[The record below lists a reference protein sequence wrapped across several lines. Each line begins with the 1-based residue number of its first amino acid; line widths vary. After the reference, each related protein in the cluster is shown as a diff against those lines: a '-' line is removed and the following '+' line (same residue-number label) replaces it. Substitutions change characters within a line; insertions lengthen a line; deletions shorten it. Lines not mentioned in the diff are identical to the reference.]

1 MTDLDTLNRLT
12 EAYDSQVNAIRRQI
26 TAFGQAYWDSLPHY
40 RASAVEDM
48 IEAITPRVTAGQLR
62 IADLTRAYLAQC
74 ARELGWK
81 VTLPPIDQDEIIDA
95 RGVDPRTVYRRPA
108 VDVYTALAAGKPL
121 PQAAG
126 EGRLRLTQL
135 IGGDMQLAKVH
146 ASRQSMRS
154 YPEEGQYYRRV
165 LTGRENCALCVVA
178 STQRYHRG
186 DLMPIH
192 PGCDCGVQPLPP
204 GLAVNQVIDGDL
216 LEQVHQIA
224 ADRLGV
230 SDRDGRTPDYRKL
243 LTVSE
248 HGEYGPTLSWAQT
261 KAKPTPN
268 AKAGES
274 EPPKPPKTP
283 KKATAQPPDD
293 SDRLKRLMS
302 VPAEKWHKT
311 LQYEGGDV
319 TGIPGEFLHP
329 ERGTGRVF
337 IPAVSVR
344 EAPSEHE
351 VLTALRL
358 AETGTNVFFRIDSN
372 DTGAKNPDAEMD
384 EQIWEFK
391 APRGATANTISDQFK
406 RAGKQ
411 AQRLV
416 LDLRRSGMDDAQGL
430 AQAGRRFAGKSKIV
444 DLIVITKDAR
454 IHRFSKL

>member
-1 MTDLDTLNRLT
+1 MTDLDSLNRLT
-12 EAYDSQVNAIRRQI
+12 EAYDSQVHAIRQQI

-48 IEAITPRVTAGQLR
+48 IEAITPRVIAGQLR
-62 IADLTRAYLAQC
+62 IADLTRAYLARC
-74 ARELGWK
+74 AVELGWK
-81 VTLPPIDQDEIIDA
+81 VVLPPIDQDEIRGA
-95 RGVDPRTVYRRPA
+95 RGVDPRVVYRRPA

-121 PQAAG
+121 PQAAA

-135 IGGDMQLAKVH
+135 IGGDMQLAKTH
-146 ASRQSMRS
+146 ASRQSMRA
-154 YPEEGQYYRRV
+154 YPEAGQFYRRV

-204 GLAVNQVIDGDL
+204 GLAASQVIDEDL
-216 LEQVHQIA
+216 LEQVHQITE
-224 ADRLGV
+224 DRLGA
-230 SDRDGRTPDYRKL
+230 SDRGGRTPDYRKL

-248 HGEYGPTLSWAQT
+248 HGEYGPTLSWAQP
-261 KAKPTPN
+261 KAKPKT
-268 AKAGES
+268 KAGES
-274 EPPKPPKTP
+274 EPPKPPKPP
-283 KKATAQPPDD
+283 KKTTAQPPDD

-319 TGIPGEFLHP
+319 TGIPGEFLYPGH
-329 ERGTGRVF
+329 GDGRVF
-337 IPAVSVR
+337 IPAASVR

-358 AETGTNVFFRIDSN
+358 AEEGTDVLFRIDSREE
-372 DTGAKNPDAEMD
+372 GVKNPDAEMN
-384 EQIWEFK
+384 QQVWEFK
-391 APRGATANTISDQFK
+391 APTGQGKNTVDSQMK

-411 AQRLV
+411 TERLV
-416 LDLRRSGMDDAQGL
+416 LDLRRSKLDDKESIQDVRQSMQGRHL
-430 AQAGRRFAGKSKIV
+430 TQV
-444 DLIVITKDAR
+444 IVIDHAGN
-454 IHRFSKL
+454 IVHIP

>member
-1 MTDLDTLNRLT
+1 MTDLDTLNRLA
-12 EAYDSQVNAIRRQI
+12 EAYDAQVHAIRTQI
-26 TAFGQAYWDSLPHY
+26 TRFGESYWDSLPHY

-62 IADLTRAYLAQC
+62 TADLTRAYLAQC

-81 VTLPPIDQDEIIDA
+81 VVLPPIDQDEIIDA

-121 PQAAG
+121 PQAAA

-146 ASRQSMRS
+146 ASRQSMRA
-154 YPEEGQYYRRV
+154 YPAAGQYYRRV

-178 STQRYHRG
+178 STQRYRRG

-204 GLAVNQVIDGDL
+204 GLAVNQVIDEDL
-216 LEQVHQIA
+216 LEQVHQVA

-230 SDRDGRTPDYRKL
+230 SDRGGRTPDYRKL

-248 HGEYGPTLSWAQT
+248 HGEYGPTLSWAQP
-261 KAKPTPN
+261 KAKPTPKP
-268 AKAGES
+268 KAGGA
-274 EPPKPPKTP
+274 EPPKPPKPP

-358 AETGTNVFFRIDSN
+358 AETGTNVLFRIDSR
-372 DTGAKNPDAEMD
+372 DTSAKNPDAEMN
-384 EQIWEFK
+384 QQVWEFK
-391 APRGATANTISDQFK
+391 APKGQGKNTIDSQMK

-411 AQRLV
+411 AERLV
-416 LDLRRSGMDDAQGL
+416 LDLRRSKLDDEESILYIRRSMQGRHL
-430 AQAGRRFAGKSKIV
+430 TQV
-444 DLIVITKDAR
+444 IVIDHAGN
-454 IHRFSKL
+454 IVHIP

>member
-1 MTDLDTLNRLT
+1 MPDLDSLNSLA
-12 EAYDSQVNAIRRQI
+12 EAYDSQVHAIRQQI

-48 IEAITPRVTAGQLR
+48 IQAITPRVAAGQLR

-81 VTLPPIDQDEIIDA
+81 VVLPPIDQDEIRGA
-95 RGVDPRTVYRRPA
+95 RGVDPRVVYRRPA
-108 VDVYTALAAGKPL
+108 VDVYAALAAGKPL
-121 PQAAG
+121 PQAAA

-146 ASRQSMRS
+146 ASRQSMRG
-154 YPEEGQYYRRV
+154 YPEEGKFYRRV

-178 STQRYHRG
+178 STQRYYRG
-186 DLMPIH
+186 DLLPIH

-204 GLAVNQVIDGDL
+204 GLAVNQVIDEDL
-216 LEQVHQIA
+216 LEQVHQIT

-230 SDRDGRTPDYRKL
+230 SDRGGRTPDYRKL

-248 HGEYGPTLSWAQT
+248 HGEYGPTLSWAQP
-261 KAKPTPN
+261 KAKPKT
-268 AKAGES
+268 KAGES
-274 EPPKPPKTP
+274 EPPKPPKPP
-283 KKATAQPPDD
+283 KKTTAQPPDD

-319 TGIPGEFLHP
+319 TGIPGEFLYPGH
-329 ERGTGRVF
+329 GDGRVF

-344 EAPSEHE
+344 DAPSEHE

-358 AETGTNVFFRIDSN
+358 AEEGVDVLFRIDSREE
-372 DTGAKNPDAEMD
+372 GVKNPDVEMN
-384 EQIWEFK
+384 QQVWEFK
-391 APRGATANTISDQFK
+391 APTGEGKNTVDSQMK

-411 AQRLV
+411 AERLV
-416 LDLRRSGMDDAQGL
+416 LDLRRSELDDKKSIGDVRQGMQGRHL
-430 AQAGRRFAGKSKIV
+430 TQV
-444 DLIVITKDAR
+444 IVIDHAGN
-454 IHRFSKL
+454 IVHIP

>member
-1 MTDLDTLNRLT
+1 MPDPDSLNRLT
-12 EAYDSQVNAIRRQI
+12 EAYDSQVHSIRQQI

-48 IEAITPRVTAGQLR
+48 IQAITPRVTAGQLR

-81 VTLPPIDQDEIIDA
+81 VVLPPIDQDEIRSA

-121 PQAAG
+121 PQAAA

-146 ASRQSMRS
+146 ASRQSMRG
-154 YPEEGQYYRRV
+154 YPAEGQFYRRV

-178 STQRYHRG
+178 STQRYYRD

-204 GLAVNQVIDGDL
+204 GLAVNQVIDEDL
-216 LEQVHQIA
+216 LEQVHQIT

-230 SDRDGRTPDYRKL
+230 SDRGGRNPDYRKL

-248 HGEYGPTLSWAQT
+248 HGEYGPTLSWAQP
-261 KAKPTPN
+261 KAKPKT
-268 AKAGES
+268 KAGGA
-274 EPPKPPKTP
+274 EPPKPPKPP
-283 KKATAQPPDD
+283 KKTTAQPPDD
-293 SDRLKRLMS
+293 SDRLKRLLS

-319 TGIPGEFLHP
+319 TGIPGEFLYPGH
-329 ERGTGRVF
+329 GDGRVF
-337 IPAVSVR
+337 IPAASVR
-344 EAPSEHE
+344 DAPSEHE

-358 AETGTNVFFRIDSN
+358 AEEGVDVLFRIDSREK
-372 DTGAKNPDAEMD
+372 GVKNPDVEMN
-384 EQIWEFK
+384 QQVWEFK
-391 APRGATANTISDQFK
+391 APTGEGKNTVDSQMK

-411 AQRLV
+411 AERLV
-416 LDLRRSGMDDAQGL
+416 LDLRRSELDDKKSIGDVRQGMQGRHL
-430 AQAGRRFAGKSKIV
+430 TQV
-444 DLIVITKDAR
+444 IVIDHAGN
-454 IHRFSKL
+454 IVHIP

>member
-1 MTDLDTLNRLT
+1 MPDLDSLNRLT
-12 EAYDSQVNAIRRQI
+12 EAYDSQVHSIRQQI

-81 VTLPPIDQDEIIDA
+81 VVLPSIDQDEIRGA
-95 RGVDPRTVYRRPA
+95 RGVDPRVVYRRPA

-121 PQAAG
+121 PQAAA

-146 ASRQSMRS
+146 ASRQSMRG
-154 YPEEGQYYRRV
+154 YPEEGQFYRRV

-178 STQRYHRG
+178 STQRYYRG
-186 DLMPIH
+186 DLLPIH
-192 PGCDCGVQPLPP
+192 PGCDCDVQPLPP
-204 GLAVNQVIDGDL
+204 GLAVNQVIDEDL
-216 LEQVHQIA
+216 LEQVHQIT

-230 SDRDGRTPDYRKL
+230 SDRGGRTPDYRKL

-248 HGEYGPTLSWAQT
+248 HGEYGPTLSWAQP
-261 KAKPTPN
+261 KAKPKT
-268 AKAGES
+268 KAGGA
-274 EPPKPPKTP
+274 EPPKPPKPP
-283 KKATAQPPDD
+283 KKTTAQPPDD
-293 SDRLKRLMS
+293 SDRLKRLLS

-319 TGIPGEFLHP
+319 TGIPGEFLYPGH
-329 ERGTGRVF
+329 GDGRVF
-337 IPAVSVR
+337 IPAASVR
-344 EAPSEHE
+344 DAPSEHE

-358 AETGTNVFFRIDSN
+358 AEEGVDVLFRIDSREK
-372 DTGAKNPDAEMD
+372 GVKNPDVEMN
-384 EQIWEFK
+384 QQVWEFK
-391 APRGATANTISDQFK
+391 APTGEGKNTVDSQMK

-411 AQRLV
+411 AERLV
-416 LDLRRSGMDDAQGL
+416 LDLRRSELDDKKSIGDVRQGMQGRHL
-430 AQAGRRFAGKSKIV
+430 TQV
-444 DLIVITKDAR
+444 IVIDHAGN
-454 IHRFSKL
+454 IVHIP

>member
-1 MTDLDTLNRLT
+1 MPDLDSLNRLT
-12 EAYDSQVNAIRRQI
+12 EAYDSQVHAIRQQI

-48 IEAITPRVTAGQLR
+48 IQAVTPRVIAGQLR

-81 VTLPPIDQDEIIDA
+81 VVLPPIDQDEIRGA

-121 PQAAG
+121 PQAAA

-146 ASRQSMRS
+146 ASRQSMRG
-154 YPEEGQYYRRV
+154 YPEQGQFYRRV

-178 STQRYHRG
+178 STQRYYRG
-186 DLMPIH
+186 DLLPIH
-192 PGCDCGVQPLPP
+192 PGCDCDVQPLPP
-204 GLAVNQVIDGDL
+204 GLAVNQVIDEDL
-216 LEQVHQIA
+216 LEQVHQIT

-230 SDRDGRTPDYRKL
+230 SDRGGRTPDYRKL

-248 HGEYGPTLSWAQT
+248 HGEYGPTLSWAQP
-261 KAKPTPN
+261 KAKPKT
-268 AKAGES
+268 KAGES
-274 EPPKPPKTP
+274 EPPKPPKPP
-283 KKATAQPPDD
+283 KKTTAQPPDD

-319 TGIPGEFLHP
+319 TGIPGEFLYP
-329 ERGTGRVF
+329 ERGSGRVF
-337 IPAVSVR
+337 IPAVSTR
-344 EAPSEHE
+344 NAPGEHE

-372 DTGAKNPDAEMD
+372 DTGAKNPDTEMD

-391 APRGATANTISDQFK
+391 APRGATTNTISDQFK

-416 LDLRRSGMDDAQGL
+416 LDLRRSGIDDAQGL
-430 AQAGRRFAGKSKIV
+430 AQAGRRFAGQSKIV

-454 IHRFSKL
+454 LHRFSKL

>member
-1 MTDLDTLNRLT
+1 MPDLDSLNSLT
-12 EAYDSQVNAIRRQI
+12 EAYDSQVHAIRQQI

-81 VTLPPIDQDEIIDA
+81 VVLPPIDQDEIRGA
-95 RGVDPRTVYRRPA
+95 RGVDPRVVYRRPA

-121 PQAAG
+121 PQAAA

-146 ASRQSMRS
+146 ASRQSMRG
-154 YPEEGQYYRRV
+154 YPEEGQFYRRV

-178 STQRYHRG
+178 STQRYYRG
-186 DLMPIH
+186 DLLPIH

-204 GLAVNQVIDGDL
+204 GLAVNQVIDEDL
-216 LEQVHQIA
+216 LEQVHQIT

-230 SDRDGRTPDYRKL
+230 SDRGGRNPDYRKL

-248 HGEYGPTLSWAQT
+248 HGEYGPTLSWAQP
-261 KAKPTPN
+261 KAKPKT
-268 AKAGES
+268 KAGGA
-274 EPPKPPKTP
+274 EPPKPPKPP
-283 KKATAQPPDD
+283 KKTTAQPPDD
-293 SDRLKRLMS
+293 SDRLKRLLS

-319 TGIPGEFLHP
+319 TGIPGEFLYPGH
-329 ERGTGRVF
+329 GDGRVF
-337 IPAVSVR
+337 IPAASVR
-344 EAPSEHE
+344 DAPSEHE

-358 AETGTNVFFRIDSN
+358 AEDGVDVLFRIDSREK
-372 DTGAKNPDAEMD
+372 GVKNPDVEMN
-384 EQIWEFK
+384 QQVWEFK
-391 APRGATANTISDQFK
+391 APTGEGKNTVDSQMK

-411 AQRLV
+411 AERLV
-416 LDLRRSGMDDAQGL
+416 LDLRRSELDDKKSIGDVRQGMQGRHL
-430 AQAGRRFAGKSKIV
+430 TQV
-444 DLIVITKDAR
+444 IVIDHAGN
-454 IHRFSKL
+454 IVHIP

>member
-1 MTDLDTLNRLT
+1 MPDLDSLNRLT
-12 EAYDSQVNAIRRQI
+12 EAYDSQVHAIRQQI

-48 IEAITPRVTAGQLR
+48 IQAITPRVTAGQLR

-81 VTLPPIDQDEIIDA
+81 VVLPSIDQDEIRGA
-95 RGVDPRTVYRRPA
+95 RGVDPRVVYRRPA

-121 PQAAG
+121 PQAAA

-146 ASRQSMRS
+146 ASRQSMRG
-154 YPEEGQYYRRV
+154 YPAEGQFYRRV

-178 STQRYHRG
+178 STQRYYRG
-186 DLMPIH
+186 DLLPIH
-192 PGCDCGVQPLPP
+192 PGCDCDVQPLPP
-204 GLAVNQVIDGDL
+204 GLAVNQVIDEDL
-216 LEQVHQIA
+216 LEQVHQIT

-230 SDRDGRTPDYRKL
+230 SDRGGRTPDYRKL

-248 HGEYGPTLSWAQT
+248 HGEYGPTLSWAQP
-261 KAKPTPN
+261 KAKPKT
-268 AKAGES
+268 KAGGA
-274 EPPKPPKTP
+274 EPPKPPKPP

-319 TGIPGEFLHP
+319 TGIPGEFRYPGH
-329 ERGTGRVF
+329 GDGRVF
-337 IPAVSVR
+337 IPAASVR
-344 EAPSEHE
+344 DAPSEHE

-358 AETGTNVFFRIDSN
+358 AEEGVDVLFRIDSREE
-372 DTGAKNPDAEMD
+372 GVKNPDVEMN
-384 EQIWEFK
+384 QQVWEFK
-391 APRGATANTISDQFK
+391 APTGEGKNTVDSQMK

-411 AQRLV
+411 AERLV
-416 LDLRRSGMDDAQGL
+416 LDLRRSELDDKKSIGDVRQGMQGRHL
-430 AQAGRRFAGKSKIV
+430 TQV
-444 DLIVITKDAR
+444 IVIDHAGN
-454 IHRFSKL
+454 IVHIP

>member
-1 MTDLDTLNRLT
+1 
-12 EAYDSQVNAIRRQI
+12 
-26 TAFGQAYWDSLPHY
+26 
-40 RASAVEDM
+40 M

-81 VTLPPIDQDEIIDA
+81 VALPPIDQDEIIDA
-95 RGVDPRTVYRRPA
+95 RGIDPRTVYRRPA

-121 PQAAG
+121 PQAAA

-146 ASRQSMRS
+146 ASRQSMRG
-154 YPEEGQYYRRV
+154 YPEEGQFYRRV

-178 STQRYHRG
+178 STQRYYRG

-204 GLAVNQVIDGDL
+204 GLAVNQVIDEDL
-216 LEQVHQIA
+216 LEQVHQVA

-230 SDRDGRTPDYRKL
+230 SDRGGRTPDYRKL

-248 HGEYGPTLSWAQT
+248 HGEYGPTLSWAQP
-261 KAKPTPN
+261 KAKPTPKP
-268 AKAGES
+268 KAGGA
-274 EPPKPPKTP
+274 EPPKPPKPP

-293 SDRLKRLMS
+293 SDRLKSLMS

-358 AETGTNVFFRIDSN
+358 AETGTNVLFRIDSR
-372 DTGAKNPDAEMD
+372 DTSAKNPDAEMN
-384 EQIWEFK
+384 QQVWEFK
-391 APRGATANTISDQFK
+391 APKGQGKNTIDSQMK

-411 AQRLV
+411 AERLV
-416 LDLRRSGMDDAQGL
+416 LDLRRSKLDDEESIRYIRRSMQGRHL
-430 AQAGRRFAGKSKIV
+430 TQV
-444 DLIVITKDAR
+444 IVIDHAGN
-454 IHRFSKL
+454 IVHIP

>member
-1 MTDLDTLNRLT
+1 MADLDSLNRLT
-12 EAYDSQVNAIRRQI
+12 EAYDSQVHAIRQQI

-48 IEAITPRVTAGQLR
+48 IKAITPRVTAGQLR

-81 VTLPPIDQDEIIDA
+81 VVLPPIDQDEIRGA
-95 RGVDPRTVYRRPA
+95 RGVDPRVVYRRPA

-121 PQAAG
+121 PQAAA

-146 ASRQSMRS
+146 ASRQSMRG
-154 YPEEGQYYRRV
+154 YPEEGQFYRRV

-178 STQRYHRG
+178 STQRYYRG
-186 DLMPIH
+186 DLLPIH
-192 PGCDCGVQPLPP
+192 PGCDCDVQPLPP
-204 GLAVNQVIDGDL
+204 GLTVNQVIDEDL
-216 LEQVHQIA
+216 LEQVHQIT

-230 SDRDGRTPDYRKL
+230 SDRGGRTPDYRKL

-248 HGEYGPTLSWAQT
+248 HGEYGPTLSWAQP
-261 KAKPTPN
+261 KAKPKT
-268 AKAGES
+268 KAGEA
-274 EPPKPPKTP
+274 EPPKPPKPP
-283 KKATAQPPDD
+283 KKTTAQPPDD

-319 TGIPGEFLHP
+319 TGIPGEFLYPGH
-329 ERGTGRVF
+329 GDGRVF
-337 IPAVSVR
+337 IPAASVR
-344 EAPSEHE
+344 DAPSEHE

-358 AETGTNVFFRIDSN
+358 AEEGVDVLFRIDSREE
-372 DTGAKNPDAEMD
+372 GVKNPDVEMN
-384 EQIWEFK
+384 QQVWEFK
-391 APRGATANTISDQFK
+391 APTGQGKNTVDSQMK

-411 AQRLV
+411 AERLV
-416 LDLRRSGMDDAQGL
+416 LDLRRSELDDKESIGDVRQGMQGRHL
-430 AQAGRRFAGKSKIV
+430 TQV
-444 DLIVITKDAR
+444 IVIDHAGN
-454 IHRFSKL
+454 IVHIP

>member
-1 MTDLDTLNRLT
+1 MPDLDSLNSLA
-12 EAYDSQVNAIRRQI
+12 EAYDGQVHAIRQQI

-48 IEAITPRVTAGQLR
+48 IQAITPRVTAGQLR

-81 VTLPPIDQDEIIDA
+81 VVLPPIDQDEIRGA
-95 RGVDPRTVYRRPA
+95 RGVDPRIVYRRPA

-121 PQAAG
+121 PQAAA

-146 ASRQSMRS
+146 ASRQSMRG
-154 YPEEGQYYRRV
+154 YPEEGQFYRRV

-178 STQRYHRG
+178 STQRYYRG
-186 DLMPIH
+186 DLLPIH

-204 GLAVNQVIDGDL
+204 GLAVNQVIDEDL
-216 LEQVHQIA
+216 LEQVHQIT

-230 SDRDGRTPDYRKL
+230 SDRGGRTPDYRKL

-248 HGEYGPTLSWAQT
+248 HGEYGPTLSWAQP
-261 KAKPTPN
+261 KAKPKP
-268 AKAGES
+268 KAGES
-274 EPPKPPKTP
+274 EPPKPPKPP
-283 KKATAQPPDD
+283 KKTTAQPPDD

-319 TGIPGEFLHP
+319 TGIPGEFLYPGH
-329 ERGTGRVF
+329 GDGRVF

-344 EAPSEHE
+344 DAPSEHE

-358 AETGTNVFFRIDSN
+358 AEEGMDVLFRIDSREE
-372 DTGAKNPDAEMD
+372 GVKNPDVEMN
-384 EQIWEFK
+384 QQVWEFK
-391 APRGATANTISDQFK
+391 APTGEGKNTVDSQMK

-411 AQRLV
+411 AERLV
-416 LDLRRSGMDDAQGL
+416 LDLRRSELDDKKSIRDVRQGMQGRHL
-430 AQAGRRFAGKSKIV
+430 TQV
-444 DLIVITKDAR
+444 IVIDHAGN
-454 IHRFSKL
+454 IVHIP

>member
-1 MTDLDTLNRLT
+1 MPDLDSLNRLT
-12 EAYDSQVNAIRRQI
+12 EAYDSQVHAIRQQI

-48 IEAITPRVTAGQLR
+48 IQAITPRVTAGQLR

-81 VTLPPIDQDEIIDA
+81 VVLPPIDQDEIRGA
-95 RGVDPRTVYRRPA
+95 RGVDPRVVYRRPA

-121 PQAAG
+121 PQAAA

-146 ASRQSMRS
+146 ASRQSMRG
-154 YPEEGQYYRRV
+154 YPEEGQFYRRV

-178 STQRYHRG
+178 STQRYYRG
-186 DLMPIH
+186 DLLPIH

-204 GLAVNQVIDGDL
+204 GLAVNQVIDEDL
-216 LEQVHQIA
+216 LEQVHQIT

-230 SDRDGRTPDYRKL
+230 SDRGGRNPDYRKL

-248 HGEYGPTLSWAQT
+248 HGEYGPTLSWAQP
-261 KAKPTPN
+261 KAKPKT
-268 AKAGES
+268 KAGGA
-274 EPPKPPKTP
+274 EPPKPPKPP
-283 KKATAQPPDD
+283 KKTTAQPPDD
-293 SDRLKRLMS
+293 SDRLKRLLS

-319 TGIPGEFLHP
+319 TGIPGEFRYPGH
-329 ERGTGRVF
+329 GDGRVF
-337 IPAVSVR
+337 IPAASVR
-344 EAPSEHE
+344 DAPSEHE

-358 AETGTNVFFRIDSN
+358 AEEGVDVLFRIDSREK
-372 DTGAKNPDAEMD
+372 GVKNPDVEMN
-384 EQIWEFK
+384 QQVWEFK
-391 APRGATANTISDQFK
+391 APTGEGKNTVDSQMK

-411 AQRLV
+411 AERLV
-416 LDLRRSGMDDAQGL
+416 LDLRRSELDDKKSIGDVRQGMQGRHL
-430 AQAGRRFAGKSKIV
+430 TQV
-444 DLIVITKDAR
+444 IVIDHAGN
-454 IHRFSKL
+454 IVHIP

>member
-1 MTDLDTLNRLT
+1 MPDLDSLNRLT
-12 EAYDSQVNAIRRQI
+12 EAYDSQVHAIRQQI

-48 IEAITPRVTAGQLR
+48 IQAITPRVTAGQLR

-81 VTLPPIDQDEIIDA
+81 VVLPSIDQDEIRSA
-95 RGVDPRTVYRRPA
+95 RGVDPRVVYRRPA

-121 PQAAG
+121 PQAAA

-146 ASRQSMRS
+146 ASRQSMRG
-154 YPEEGQYYRRV
+154 YPAEGQFYRRV

-178 STQRYHRG
+178 STQRYYRD

-204 GLAVNQVIDGDL
+204 GLAVNQVIDEDL
-216 LEQVHQIA
+216 LEQVHQIT

-230 SDRDGRTPDYRKL
+230 SDRGGRNPDYRKL

-248 HGEYGPTLSWAQT
+248 HGEYGPTLSWAQP
-261 KAKPTPN
+261 KAKPKT
-268 AKAGES
+268 KAGGA
-274 EPPKPPKTP
+274 EPPKPPKPP
-283 KKATAQPPDD
+283 KKTTAQPPDD
-293 SDRLKRLMS
+293 SDRLKRLLS

-319 TGIPGEFLHP
+319 TGIPGEFLYPGH
-329 ERGTGRVF
+329 GDGRVF
-337 IPAVSVR
+337 IPAASVR
-344 EAPSEHE
+344 DAPSEHE

-358 AETGTNVFFRIDSN
+358 AEEGVDVLFRIDSREK
-372 DTGAKNPDAEMD
+372 GVKNPDVEMN
-384 EQIWEFK
+384 QQVWEFK
-391 APRGATANTISDQFK
+391 APTGEGKNTVDSQMK

-411 AQRLV
+411 AERLV
-416 LDLRRSGMDDAQGL
+416 LDLRRSELDDKKSIGDVRQGMQGRHL
-430 AQAGRRFAGKSKIV
+430 TQV
-444 DLIVITKDAR
+444 IVIDHAGN
-454 IHRFSKL
+454 IVHIP

>member
-1 MTDLDTLNRLT
+1 MPDLDSLNSLT
-12 EAYDSQVNAIRRQI
+12 EAYDSQVHAIRQQI

-48 IEAITPRVTAGQLR
+48 IQAITPRVTAGQLR

-81 VTLPPIDQDEIIDA
+81 VVLPPIDQDEIIRA
-95 RGVDPRTVYRRPA
+95 RGVDPRIVYRRPA

-121 PQAAG
+121 PQAAA

-146 ASRQSMRS
+146 ASRQSMRG
-154 YPEEGQYYRRV
+154 YPAEGQFYRRV

-178 STQRYHRG
+178 STQRYYRD

-204 GLAVNQVIDGDL
+204 GQAVNQVIDEDL
-216 LEQVHQIA
+216 LEQVHQIT

-230 SDRDGRTPDYRKL
+230 SDRGGRNPDYRKL

-248 HGEYGPTLSWAQT
+248 HGEYGPTLSWAQP
-261 KAKPTPN
+261 KAKPKT
-268 AKAGES
+268 KAGGA
-274 EPPKPPKTP
+274 EPPKPPKPP
-283 KKATAQPPDD
+283 KKTTAQPPDD
-293 SDRLKRLMS
+293 SDRLKRLLS

-319 TGIPGEFLHP
+319 TGIPGEFLYPGH
-329 ERGTGRVF
+329 GDGRVF
-337 IPAVSVR
+337 IPAASVR
-344 EAPSEHE
+344 DAPSEHE

-358 AETGTNVFFRIDSN
+358 AEEGVDVLFRIDSREK
-372 DTGAKNPDAEMD
+372 GVKNPDVEMN
-384 EQIWEFK
+384 QQVWEFK
-391 APRGATANTISDQFK
+391 APTGQGKNTVDSQMK

-411 AQRLV
+411 TERLV
-416 LDLRRSGMDDAQGL
+416 LDLRRSELDDKKSIGDVRQGMQGRHL
-430 AQAGRRFAGKSKIV
+430 TQV
-444 DLIVITKDAR
+444 IVIDHAGN
-454 IHRFSKL
+454 IVHIP

>member
-1 MTDLDTLNRLT
+1 MPDLDSLNSLA
-12 EAYDSQVNAIRRQI
+12 EAYDSQVYAIRQQI

-48 IEAITPRVTAGQLR
+48 IQAITPRVAAGQLR

-81 VTLPPIDQDEIIDA
+81 VVLPPIDQDEIRGA
-95 RGVDPRTVYRRPA
+95 RGVDPRIVYRRPA

-121 PQAAG
+121 PQAAA

-146 ASRQSMRS
+146 ASRQSMRG
-154 YPEEGQYYRRV
+154 YPEEGQFYRRV

-178 STQRYHRG
+178 STQRYYRG
-186 DLMPIH
+186 DLLPIH

-204 GLAVNQVIDGDL
+204 GLAVNQVIDEDL
-216 LEQVHQIA
+216 LEQVHQIT

-230 SDRDGRTPDYRKL
+230 SDRGGRTPDYRKL

-248 HGEYGPTLSWAQT
+248 HGEYGPTLSWAQP
-261 KAKPTPN
+261 KAKPKPKT
-268 AKAGES
+268 GES
-274 EPPKPPKTP
+274 EPPKPPKPP
-283 KKATAQPPDD
+283 KKTTAQPPDD

-319 TGIPGEFLHP
+319 TGIPGEFLYPGH
-329 ERGTGRVF
+329 GDGRVF
-337 IPAVSVR
+337 IPAVSAR
-344 EAPSEHE
+344 KPPSEHE

-358 AETGTNVFFRIDSN
+358 AEEGMDVLFRVDSREE
-372 DTGAKNPDAEMD
+372 GVKNPDAEMN
-384 EQIWEFK
+384 QQVWEFK
-391 APRGATANTISDQFK
+391 APTGEGKNTVDSQMK

-411 AQRLV
+411 AERLV
-416 LDLRRSGMDDAQGL
+416 LDLRRSKLDDREAIGDIRQGMQGRHL
-430 AQAGRRFAGKSKIV
+430 TQVIVVDHAGNIV
-444 DLIVITKDAR
+444 HIP
-454 IHRFSKL
+454 

>member
-1 MTDLDTLNRLT
+1 MPDLDSLNRLT
-12 EAYDSQVNAIRRQI
+12 EAYDSQVHAIRQQI

-40 RASAVEDM
+40 RTSAVEDM
-48 IEAITPRVTAGQLR
+48 IQAITPRVTAGQLR

-81 VTLPPIDQDEIIDA
+81 VVLPPIDQDEIRGA
-95 RGVDPRTVYRRPA
+95 RGVDPRVVYRRPA

-121 PQAAG
+121 PQAAA

-146 ASRQSMRS
+146 ASRQSMRG
-154 YPEEGQYYRRV
+154 YPEEGQFYRRV

-178 STQRYHRG
+178 STQRYYRG
-186 DLMPIH
+186 DLLPIH
-192 PGCDCGVQPLPP
+192 PGCDCDVQPLPP
-204 GLAVNQVIDGDL
+204 GLAVNQVIDEGL
-216 LEQVHQIA
+216 LEQVHQIT

-230 SDRDGRTPDYRKL
+230 SDRGGRTPDYRKL

-248 HGEYGPTLSWAQT
+248 HGEYGPTLSWAQP
-261 KAKPTPN
+261 KAKPKP
-268 AKAGES
+268 KAGES
-274 EPPKPPKTP
+274 EPPKPPKPP
-283 KKATAQPPDD
+283 KKTTAQPPDD

-319 TGIPGEFLHP
+319 TGIPGEFLYP
-329 ERGTGRVF
+329 EHGDGRVF

-344 EAPSEHE
+344 DAPSEHE

-358 AETGTNVFFRIDSN
+358 AEEGVDVLFRIDSREE
-372 DTGAKNPDAEMD
+372 GVKNPDVEMN
-384 EQIWEFK
+384 QQVWEFK
-391 APRGATANTISDQFK
+391 APTGEGKNTVDSQMK

-411 AQRLV
+411 AERLV
-416 LDLRRSGMDDAQGL
+416 LDLRRSELDDKKSIWDVRQGMQGRHL
-430 AQAGRRFAGKSKIV
+430 TQVIVVDHAGNIV
-444 DLIVITKDAR
+444 HIP
-454 IHRFSKL
+454 

>member
-1 MTDLDTLNRLT
+1 MPDLDSLNRLT
-12 EAYDSQVNAIRRQI
+12 EAYDSQVHAIRQQI

-48 IEAITPRVTAGQLR
+48 IQAITPRVTAGQLR

-81 VTLPPIDQDEIIDA
+81 VVLPSIDQDEIRGA
-95 RGVDPRTVYRRPA
+95 RGVDPRVVYRRPA

-121 PQAAG
+121 PQAAA

-146 ASRQSMRS
+146 ASRQSMRG
-154 YPEEGQYYRRV
+154 YPAEGQFYRRV

-178 STQRYHRG
+178 STQRYYRD

-204 GLAVNQVIDGDL
+204 GLAVNQVIDEDL
-216 LEQVHQIA
+216 LEQVHQIT

-230 SDRDGRTPDYRKL
+230 SDRGGRNPDYRKL

-248 HGEYGPTLSWAQT
+248 HGEYGPTLSWAQP
-261 KAKPTPN
+261 KAKPKT
-268 AKAGES
+268 KAGGA
-274 EPPKPPKTP
+274 EPPKPPKPP
-283 KKATAQPPDD
+283 KKTTAQPPDD
-293 SDRLKRLMS
+293 SDRLKRLLS

-319 TGIPGEFLHP
+319 TGIPGEFLYPGH
-329 ERGTGRVF
+329 GDGRVF
-337 IPAVSVR
+337 IPAASVR
-344 EAPSEHE
+344 DAPSEHE

-358 AETGTNVFFRIDSN
+358 AEEGVDVLFRIDSREK
-372 DTGAKNPDAEMD
+372 GVKNPDVEMN
-384 EQIWEFK
+384 QQVWEFK
-391 APRGATANTISDQFK
+391 APTGQGKNTVDSQMK

-411 AQRLV
+411 TERLV
-416 LDLRRSGMDDAQGL
+416 LDLRRSELDDKKSIGDVRQGMQGRHL
-430 AQAGRRFAGKSKIV
+430 TQV
-444 DLIVITKDAR
+444 IVIDHAGN
-454 IHRFSKL
+454 IVHIP

>member
-1 MTDLDTLNRLT
+1 MQDLDSLNRLT
-12 EAYDSQVNAIRRQI
+12 EAYDSQVHAIRQQI

-48 IEAITPRVTAGQLR
+48 IQAITPRVTAGQLR

-81 VTLPPIDQDEIIDA
+81 VVLPSIDQDEIRGA
-95 RGVDPRTVYRRPA
+95 RGVDPRVVYRRPA

-121 PQAAG
+121 PQAAA

-146 ASRQSMRS
+146 ASRQSMRG
-154 YPEEGQYYRRV
+154 YPAEGQFYRRV

-178 STQRYHRG
+178 STQRYYRD

-204 GLAVNQVIDGDL
+204 GLAVNQVIDEDL
-216 LEQVHQIA
+216 LEQVHQIT

-230 SDRDGRTPDYRKL
+230 SDRGGRNPDYRKL

-248 HGEYGPTLSWAQT
+248 HGEYGPTLSWAQP
-261 KAKPTPN
+261 KAKPKPQP
-268 AKAGES
+268 KAGGS
-274 EPPKPPKTP
+274 EPPKPPKPP
-283 KKATAQPPDD
+283 KKTTAQPPDD
-293 SDRLKRLMS
+293 SDRLKRLLS

-319 TGIPGEFLHP
+319 TGIPGEFLYPGH
-329 ERGTGRVF
+329 GDGRVF
-337 IPAVSVR
+337 IPAISVR

-358 AETGTNVFFRIDSN
+358 AEEGVDVLFRIDSREK
-372 DTGAKNPDAEMD
+372 GVKNPDVEMN
-384 EQIWEFK
+384 QQVWEFK
-391 APRGATANTISDQFK
+391 APTGEGKNTVDSQMK

-411 AQRLV
+411 TERLV
-416 LDLRRSGMDDAQGL
+416 LDLRRCELDDKKSIGDVRQGMQGRHL
-430 AQAGRRFAGKSKIV
+430 TQV
-444 DLIVITKDAR
+444 IVIDHAGN
-454 IHRFSKL
+454 IVHIP

>member
-1 MTDLDTLNRLT
+1 MADLDSLNRLT
-12 EAYDSQVNAIRRQI
+12 EAYDGQVHAIRQQI
-26 TAFGQAYWDSLPHY
+26 TAFGQAYWDSMPHY

-74 ARELGWK
+74 ARELGWN
-81 VTLPPIDQDEIIDA
+81 VVLPPIDQDEIRGA
-95 RGVDPRTVYRRPA
+95 RGVDPRVVYRRPA

-121 PQAAG
+121 PQAAA

-146 ASRQSMRS
+146 ASRQSMRG
-154 YPEEGQYYRRV
+154 YPEEGQFYRRV

-178 STQRYHRG
+178 STQRYYRG
-186 DLMPIH
+186 DLLPIH

-204 GLAVNQVIDGDL
+204 GLAVNQVIDEDL
-216 LEQVHQIA
+216 LEQVHQIT

-230 SDRDGRTPDYRKL
+230 SDRGGRTPDYRKL

-248 HGEYGPTLSWAQT
+248 HGEYGPTLSWAQP
-261 KAKPTPN
+261 KAKPTPKP
-268 AKAGES
+268 KAGES
-274 EPPKPPKTP
+274 EPPKPPKPP
-283 KKATAQPPDD
+283 KKTTAQPPDD

-319 TGIPGEFLHP
+319 TGIPGEFLYPGH
-329 ERGTGRVF
+329 GDGRVF

-358 AETGTNVFFRIDSN
+358 AETGLDVLFRIDSR
-372 DTGAKNPDAEMD
+372 DEGAKNPDAEMN
-384 EQIWEFK
+384 QQVWEFK
-391 APRGATANTISDQFK
+391 APTGQGKNTIDSQMR

-411 AQRLV
+411 AERLV
-416 LDLRRSGMDDAQGL
+416 LDLRRSKLDDRESIGEIRQSMQGRHL
-430 AQAGRRFAGKSKIV
+430 TQV
-444 DLIVITKDAR
+444 IVIDHAGNIVR
-454 IHRFSKL
+454 IP

>member
-1 MTDLDTLNRLT
+1 MPDLDSLNRLT
-12 EAYDSQVNAIRRQI
+12 EAYDSQVHSIRQQI

-48 IEAITPRVTAGQLR
+48 IQAITPRVTAGQLR

-81 VTLPPIDQDEIIDA
+81 VALPSIDQDEIRGA
-95 RGVDPRTVYRRPA
+95 RGVDPRVVYRRPA
-108 VDVYTALAAGKPL
+108 VDVYTTLAAGKPL
-121 PQAAG
+121 PQAAA

-146 ASRQSMRS
+146 ASRQSMRG
-154 YPEEGQYYRRV
+154 YPAEGQFYRRV

-178 STQRYHRG
+178 STQRYYRD

-204 GLAVNQVIDGDL
+204 GLAVNQVIDEDL
-216 LEQVHQIA
+216 LEQVHQIT

-230 SDRDGRTPDYRKL
+230 SDRGGRTPDYRKL

-248 HGEYGPTLSWAQT
+248 HGEYGPTLSWAQP
-261 KAKPTPN
+261 KAKPKP
-268 AKAGES
+268 KAGGA
-274 EPPKPPKTP
+274 EPPKPPKPP
-283 KKATAQPPDD
+283 KKTTAQPPDD
-293 SDRLKRLMS
+293 SDRLKRLLS

-319 TGIPGEFLHP
+319 TGIPGEFLYPGH
-329 ERGTGRVF
+329 GDGRVF
-337 IPAVSVR
+337 IPAASVR
-344 EAPSEHE
+344 DAPSEHE

-358 AETGTNVFFRIDSN
+358 AEEGVDVLFRIDSREK
-372 DTGAKNPDAEMD
+372 GVKNPDVEMN
-384 EQIWEFK
+384 QQVWEFK
-391 APRGATANTISDQFK
+391 APTGEGKNTVDSQMK

-411 AQRLV
+411 AERLV
-416 LDLRRSGMDDAQGL
+416 LDLRRSELDDKESIGDVRQGMQGRHL
-430 AQAGRRFAGKSKIV
+430 TQV
-444 DLIVITKDAR
+444 IVIDHAGN
-454 IHRFSKL
+454 IVHIP

>member
-1 MTDLDTLNRLT
+1 MPDLDSLNRLT
-12 EAYDSQVNAIRRQI
+12 EAYDSQVHAIRQQI

-81 VTLPPIDQDEIIDA
+81 VVLPPIEQDEIRGA
-95 RGVDPRTVYRRPA
+95 RGVDPRVVYRRPA

-121 PQAAG
+121 PQAAA

-146 ASRQSMRS
+146 ASRQSMRG
-154 YPEEGQYYRRV
+154 YPEAGQFYRRV

-178 STQRYHRG
+178 STQRYYRD

-204 GLAVNQVIDGDL
+204 GLAVNQVIDEDL
-216 LEQVHQIA
+216 LEQVHQIT

-230 SDRDGRTPDYRKL
+230 SDRGGRTPDYRKL

-248 HGEYGPTLSWAQT
+248 HGEYGPTLSWAQP
-261 KAKPTPN
+261 KARAKPK
-268 AKAGES
+268 AKAGEA
-274 EPPKPPKTP
+274 EPPKPPKPP
-283 KKATAQPPDD
+283 KKTTAQPPDD

-319 TGIPGEFLHP
+319 TGIPGEFLYPGH
-329 ERGTGRVF
+329 GDGRVF

-344 EAPSEHE
+344 DAPSEHE

-358 AETGTNVFFRIDSN
+358 AEEGVDVLFRIDSREE
-372 DTGAKNPDAEMD
+372 GVKNPDVEMN
-384 EQIWEFK
+384 QQVWEFK
-391 APRGATANTISDQFK
+391 APTGQGKNTVDSQMK

-411 AQRLV
+411 AERLV
-416 LDLRRSGMDDAQGL
+416 LDLRRSELDDKESIGDVRQGMQGRHL
-430 AQAGRRFAGKSKIV
+430 TQV
-444 DLIVITKDAR
+444 IVIDHAGN
-454 IHRFSKL
+454 IVHIP

>member
-1 MTDLDTLNRLT
+1 MTDLDSLNRLT
-12 EAYDSQVNAIRRQI
+12 EAYDSQVHAIRQQI
-26 TAFGQAYWDSLPHY
+26 TTFGQAYWDSLPHY

-81 VTLPPIDQDEIIDA
+81 VVLPPIDRDEIRGA
-95 RGVDPRTVYRRPA
+95 RGVDPRVVYRRPA

-121 PQAAG
+121 PQAAA

-146 ASRQSMRS
+146 ASRQSMRG
-154 YPEEGQYYRRV
+154 YPEEGQFYRRV

-178 STQRYHRG
+178 STQRYYRG
-186 DLMPIH
+186 DLLPIH
-192 PGCDCGVQPLPP
+192 PGCDCDVQPLPP
-204 GLAVNQVIDGDL
+204 GLAVNQVIDEDL
-216 LEQVHQIA
+216 LEQVHQIT

-230 SDRDGRTPDYRKL
+230 SDRGGRTPDYRKL

-248 HGEYGPTLSWAQT
+248 HGEYGPTLSWAQP
-261 KAKPTPN
+261 KAKPKPQT
-268 AKAGES
+268 KAGGA
-274 EPPKPPKTP
+274 EPPKPPKPP
-283 KKATAQPPDD
+283 KKTTAQPPDD

-319 TGIPGEFLHP
+319 TGIPGEFLYP
-329 ERGTGRVF
+329 ERGTGHVF

-344 EAPSEHE
+344 KAPSEHE

-358 AETGTNVFFRIDSN
+358 AESGIDVLFRVDSH
-372 DTGAKNPDAEMD
+372 DVGAKNPDAEMNQ
-384 EQIWEFK
+384 QIWEFK
-391 APRGATANTISDQFK
+391 APTGATDNTISDQFK

-416 LDLRRSGMDDAQGL
+416 LDLRRSGLDDELGL
-430 AQAGRRFAGKSKIV
+430 AQAGRRFAGKSKIT

-454 IHRFSKL
+454 IHRFSN

>member
-1 MTDLDTLNRLT
+1 MSDLDSLNRLA
-12 EAYDSQVNAIRRQI
+12 EAYDSQVHAIRQQI
-26 TAFGQAYWDSLPHY
+26 TRFGESYWDSLPHY

-81 VTLPPIDQDEIIDA
+81 VVLPSIDQDEIRGA
-95 RGVDPRTVYRRPA
+95 RGVDPRVVYRRPA

-121 PQAAG
+121 PQAAA

-135 IGGDMQLAKVH
+135 IGGDMQLAKTH
-146 ASRQSMRS
+146 ASRQSMRA
-154 YPEEGQYYRRV
+154 YPEAGQFYRRV

-204 GLAVNQVIDGDL
+204 GLAASQVIDEDL
-216 LEQVHQIA
+216 LEQVHQITE
-224 ADRLGV
+224 DRLGA
-230 SDRDGRTPDYRKL
+230 SDRGGRTPDYRKL

-248 HGEYGPTLSWAQT
+248 HGEYGPTLSWAQP
-261 KAKPTPN
+261 KAKPKT
-268 AKAGES
+268 KAGES
-274 EPPKPPKTP
+274 EPPKPPKPP
-283 KKATAQPPDD
+283 KKTTAQPPDD

-319 TGIPGEFLHP
+319 TGIPGEFLYPGH
-329 ERGTGRVF
+329 GDGRVF
-337 IPAVSVR
+337 IPAISVR

-358 AETGTNVFFRIDSN
+358 AEEGMDVLFRIDSREE
-372 DTGAKNPDAEMD
+372 GVKNPDAEMN
-384 EQIWEFK
+384 QQVWEFK
-391 APRGATANTISDQFK
+391 APTGQGKNTVDSQMK

-411 AQRLV
+411 TERLV
-416 LDLRRSGMDDAQGL
+416 LDLRRSKLDDKESIQDVRQSMQGRHL
-430 AQAGRRFAGKSKIV
+430 TQV
-444 DLIVITKDAR
+444 IVIDHAGN
-454 IHRFSKL
+454 IVHIP

>member
-1 MTDLDTLNRLT
+1 MPDLDSLNRLT
-12 EAYDSQVNAIRRQI
+12 EAYDSQVHAIRQQI

-48 IEAITPRVTAGQLR
+48 IQAITPRVTAGQLR

-81 VTLPPIDQDEIIDA
+81 VVLPSIDQDEIRGA
-95 RGVDPRTVYRRPA
+95 RGVDPRVVYRRPA

-121 PQAAG
+121 PQAAA

-146 ASRQSMRS
+146 ASRQSMRG
-154 YPEEGQYYRRV
+154 YPAEGQFYRRV

-178 STQRYHRG
+178 STQRYYRG
-186 DLMPIH
+186 DLLPIH
-192 PGCDCGVQPLPP
+192 PGCDCDVQPLPP
-204 GLAVNQVIDGDL
+204 GLAVNQVIDEDL
-216 LEQVHQIA
+216 LEQVHQIT

-230 SDRDGRTPDYRKL
+230 SDRGGRTPDYRKL

-248 HGEYGPTLSWAQT
+248 HGEYGPTLSWAQP
-261 KAKPTPN
+261 KAKPKT
-268 AKAGES
+268 KAGGA
-274 EPPKPPKTP
+274 EPPKPPKPP
-283 KKATAQPPDD
+283 KKTTAQPPDD

-319 TGIPGEFLHP
+319 TGIPGEFRYPGH
-329 ERGTGRVF
+329 GDGRVF
-337 IPAVSVR
+337 IPAASVR
-344 EAPSEHE
+344 DAPSEHE

-358 AETGTNVFFRIDSN
+358 AEEGVDVLFRIDSREK
-372 DTGAKNPDAEMD
+372 GVKNPDVEMN
-384 EQIWEFK
+384 QQVWEFK
-391 APRGATANTISDQFK
+391 APTGEGKNTVDSQMK

-411 AQRLV
+411 AERLV
-416 LDLRRSGMDDAQGL
+416 LDLRRSELDDKKSIGDVRQGMQGRHL
-430 AQAGRRFAGKSKIV
+430 TQV
-444 DLIVITKDAR
+444 IVIDHAGN
-454 IHRFSKL
+454 IVHIP

>member
-1 MTDLDTLNRLT
+1 MPDLDSLNRLT
-12 EAYDSQVNAIRRQI
+12 EAYDSQVHSIRQQI

-48 IEAITPRVTAGQLR
+48 IQAITPRVTAGQLR

-81 VTLPPIDQDEIIDA
+81 VVLPSIDQDEIRGA

-121 PQAAG
+121 PQAAA

-146 ASRQSMRS
+146 ASRQSMRG
-154 YPEEGQYYRRV
+154 YPAEGQFYRRV

-178 STQRYHRG
+178 STQRYYRG
-186 DLMPIH
+186 DLLPIH
-192 PGCDCGVQPLPP
+192 PGCDCDVQPLPP
-204 GLAVNQVIDGDL
+204 GLAVNQVIDEDL
-216 LEQVHQIA
+216 LEQVHQIT

-230 SDRDGRTPDYRKL
+230 SDRGGRTPDYRKL

-248 HGEYGPTLSWAQT
+248 HGEYGPTLSWAQP
-261 KAKPTPN
+261 KAKPKT
-268 AKAGES
+268 KAGGA
-274 EPPKPPKTP
+274 EPPKPPKPP
-283 KKATAQPPDD
+283 KKTTAQPPDD
-293 SDRLKRLMS
+293 SDRLKRLLS

-319 TGIPGEFLHP
+319 TGIPGEFRYPGH
-329 ERGTGRVF
+329 GDGRVF
-337 IPAVSVR
+337 IPAASVR
-344 EAPSEHE
+344 DAPSEHE

-358 AETGTNVFFRIDSN
+358 AEEGMDVLFRIDSREE
-372 DTGAKNPDAEMD
+372 GVKNPDVEMN
-384 EQIWEFK
+384 QQVWEFK
-391 APRGATANTISDQFK
+391 APTGEGKNTVDSQMK

-411 AQRLV
+411 AERLV
-416 LDLRRSGMDDAQGL
+416 LDLRRSELDDKKSIGDVRQGMQGRHL
-430 AQAGRRFAGKSKIV
+430 TQV
-444 DLIVITKDAR
+444 IVIDHAGN
-454 IHRFSKL
+454 IVHIP